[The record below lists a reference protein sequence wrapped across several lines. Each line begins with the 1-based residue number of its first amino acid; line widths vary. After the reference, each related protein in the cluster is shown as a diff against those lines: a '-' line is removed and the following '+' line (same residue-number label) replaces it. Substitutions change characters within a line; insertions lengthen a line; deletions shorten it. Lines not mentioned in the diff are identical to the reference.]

1 MNNIL
6 SPFKSIVYLFKN
18 IECLKIM
25 NSGTTFAGKSNTP
38 FYVLKTTFFCG

>member
-6 SPFKSIVYLFKN
+6 SSYKSIVSPLKN

-25 NSGTTFAGKSNTP
+25 NSGTTFAGK
-38 FYVLKTTFFCG
+38 